1 MRANSSVARILR
13 TGTNRHFLQFLKE
26 NNLIGSARKLE
37 RESGVV
43 LNPIEDPSKLYE
55 DVKKGRW
62 SDVLR
67 TARWFTLS
75 KQVSMDLYEHI
86 ALEMIEM
93 KEYDTAGAILSDV
106 EIMDVMKREYPDRYL
121 RLNRTW

>member
-1 MRANSSVARILR
+1 M
-13 TGTNRHFLQFLKE
+13 
-26 NNLIGSARKLE
+26 GSARKLE

-55 DVKKGRW
+55 DVKRGRW

-86 ALEMIEM
+86 ALEMIDN
-93 KEYDTAGAILSDV
+93 KKTP
-106 EIMDVMKREYPDRYL
+106 KDRPRVANSL
-121 RLNRTW
+121 KKNVA